1 MKRFALVLFVLLCCT
16 PTGHAQEPQPPHSI
30 ALERTAR
37 HLVWSPDSR
46 YIAFL
51 ATDEDHDTNV
61 QVIEVSSG
69 ELIADFDYAPDE
81 IVWSPDSTRLAVN
94 GAPDAGDDFRIIEVA
109 RPITI
114 LDINTGGE
122 TVLRDDLDVNGLAW
136 SPDGTRMAVTTCR
149 YETSNFFMSMV
160 KVVDV
165 TTGHIEDLTTQSHLK
180 AWIVGAQNFAN
191 SYWYAPVWSPDG
203 MRLAVPNLNGTLAIW
218 DVEQRTEIFSAWG
231 FLRSAHSLAWN
242 SSGSKI
248 AAAGPNMIRAWDLL
262 TGKPIMAIPGR
273 ASDLRWT
280 HEDRLAIV
288 GRDDIS
294 LVDPVSTRI
303 TGSLET
309 GLGLDRSANRWDSTI
324 AWSPDGRSVAYPTYR
339 EIRIVSPVAAHAP
352 PPPPPI
358 ALSLTDS
365 IPPLLSTVPSATEP
379 LAVMNV
385 HQIALL
391 GQFGRD
397 NVRDVMWSPDGRT
410 IALLGTRGVWLY
422 DDPTLTQPPRL
433 LAVASGTIS
442 TMLFSPDSRYLALAV
457 ENEAARDFAVHL
469 WNLQSDR
476 VEHVMT
482 GHTGAITTLDFSADS
497 RLLAT
502 GSADST
508 IRLWNMETGEPAHVL
523 WDHVDTV
530 LSVDFSPDAGLLVSA
545 GDIAARLWD
554 AETGALL
561 DRYNGDWTEY
571 SKQDPHITNAQ
582 FSRDGKTVF
591 YFTVDL
597 RWESA
602 SLNQWLLHDVAP
614 SIRAP
619 RWSTPTLSSFEYFGD
634 GRYYEMAFSP
644 DGSTMIPYSTFGSYL
659 TIMLEPNAEDVEK
672 WWALSCIFG
681 SGAVAFSPDGSVL
694 ATGIL
699 MNSSCDPL
707 PDIIP
712 TTVVLWDPHTADPHT
727 ILRGHLTPVDQLLFS
742 PDGNRLLSVGTDDS
756 IRLWDVSTG
765 EELRV
770 LTEFRN
776 PASYLSFDS
785 TGALVSLEMGR
796 NSAVIRNNDI
806 SVAGIQG
813 EPRSLT
819 GLLVDHAEP
828 SDDRPVVVTRHH
840 DFYRISTGADA
851 WIWKVETGEL
861 LRGNPRK
868 TDRVESVALNPTG
881 ALLALSQDGVVRLW
895 DLETQTE
902 QAVLLDAPD
911 LTVQNLAFSPDGQVL
926 AGIVTPP
933 GSAVKLWD
941 LATGAQRSIVLP
953 DPAARITALAFS
965 PDGLFVAAQTQDSN
979 VWILPLRAGVAPVVL
994 RSGAERIR
1002 GVAFSSDSA
1011 LLALATSDGVQVW
1024 DRVAGVRLVT
1034 LDASSIGV
1042 AFNND
1047 DTLLASGESDG
1058 TIRLWGIR

>member
-1 MKRFALVLFVLLCCT
+1 MKRFALVLFVLLCCA
-16 PTGHAQEPQPPHSI
+16 PTGHAQEPQPPRSI

-37 HLVWSPDSR
+37 YLVWSPDSR

-51 ATDEDHDTNV
+51 ATNEDHDTNV

-69 ELIADFDYAPDE
+69 DLIADFDYAPDE
-81 IVWSPDSTRLAVN
+81 IVWSPDSTRLAVTADRDT
-94 GAPDAGDDFRIIEVA
+94 GETRFYGMA
-109 RPITI
+109 RPVPVSI
-114 LDINTGGE
+114 LNIHT
-122 TVLRDDLDVNGLAW
+122 DDGQLIGTDGNIKGLAW
-136 SPDGTRMAVTTCR
+136 SPDGTQLAISTSEYMGSDSYMSTFKIWDAKTGSELAVLDDGTWWAV
-149 YETSNFFMSMV
+149 N
-160 KVVDV
+160 
-165 TTGHIEDLTTQSHLK
+165 HIWHD
-180 AWIVGAQNFAN
+180 
-191 SYWYAPVWSPDG
+191 PVWSPDG
-203 MRLAVPNLNGTLAIW
+203 ARLAVPNANGYLAIW
-218 DVEQRTEIFSAWG
+218 DVARREEVLSVWAFLNGVGQTAW
-231 FLRSAHSLAWN
+231 SP
-242 SSGSKI
+242 SGDMI
-248 AAAGPNMIRAWDLL
+248 AAAYDNTLRVWDAAVGTPLASF
-262 TGKPIMAIPGR
+262 TGDVHGV
-273 ASDLRWT
+273 RWT
-280 HEDRLAIV
+280 GDDQLAVV
-288 GRDDIS
+288 GQVDVS
-294 LVDPVSTRI
+294 LVDPFSGRVRGTLAS
-303 TGSLET
+303 
-309 GLGLDRSANRWDSTI
+309 GLDLNACEGYQGPCI
-324 AWSPDGRSVAYPTYR
+324 VPSPDGRYAAHTSGH
-339 EIRIVSPVAAHAP
+339 EIQILPLTDAPYEAAPPVTVTPVNAVPPLPGLPDAHVPITAANADRIV
-352 PPPPPI
+352 
-358 ALSLTDS
+358 
-365 IPPLLSTVPSATEP
+365 
-379 LAVMNV
+379 
-385 HQIALL
+385 LL
-391 GQFGRD
+391 GQLGRD
-397 NVRDVMWSPDGRT
+397 TIRDVMWSPDGRT

-476 VEHVMT
+476 VEHVLT

-672 WWALSCIFG
+672 WWVLSCIFG

-868 TDRVESVALNPTG
+868 TDRVESDALNPTG

-933 GSAVKLWD
+933 GSAVKLWN